1 LPLLASAAK
10 ALETRVLR
18 SLLIACAFLTR
29 LPVRTGELRPE
40 QFGPAAAC
48 FPVIGLGL
56 GVASFG
62 IHAACA
68 PFLGANLTAFAL
80 VAFSAIV
87 TGGLHLDGLADWF
100 DAVGGGRGDP
110 KRMLEIMRD
119 SRIGAHGASALV
131 LLLIGKVSALSE
143 LPSETLSMG
152 LICAPAAARGV
163 AVWLL
168 YAYPSA
174 RDDGLGQSFAQQ
186 VKRPHALIAG
196 GIVCVVA
203 AVFGFHALLPLLLCA
218 ASGWMLGAWAKA
230 RLGGITGDVCGAAI
244 ELGELAFLL
253 GCRAL

>member
-1 LPLLASAAK
+1 
-10 ALETRVLR
+10 
-18 SLLIACAFLTR
+18 
-29 LPVRTGELRPE
+29 LPVRTGEVRPE

-48 FPVIGLGL
+48 FPVVGLGL
-56 GVASFG
+56 GAASFG
-62 IHAACA
+62 IRAACA
-68 PFLGANLTAFAL
+68 PAIGANLTALLL

-87 TGGLHLDGLADWF
+87 TGGLHLDGVADWF
-100 DAVGGGRGDP
+100 DAVGGGRGDA

-131 LLLIGKVSALSE
+131 LLLIGKVLALSE
-143 LPSETLSMG
+143 LPSGTTSLG
-152 LICAPAAARGV
+152 LICAPTAARGV

-174 RDDGLGQSFAQQ
+174 RQDGLGQSFAQHVQ
-186 VKRPHALIAG
+186 RKHALLAAAV
-196 GIVCVVA
+196 VCAVA
-203 AVFGFHALLPLLLCA
+203 ACFGFNALLPLLLCA
-218 ASGWMLGAWAKA
+218 ATGWLLGAWAKT